1 MHTVILVAGG
11 FAMLALFAFA
21 GRAFGGA
28 HGFAIAAILFLP
40 VWLIGA
46 AINLYVGV
54 ATAGYSVKEESPIF
68 LLIFS
73 VPAARSGV
81 TVFCKTGAEDGEMA

>member
-1 MHTVILVAGG
+1 MQTAILVAGG
-11 FAMLALFAFA
+11 FALLALSAFA

-28 HGFAIAAILFLP
+28 HGFAMAAVLFLP

-54 ATAGYSVKEESPIF
+54 TKAGYSVKEESPIF

-73 VPAARSGV
+73 VPAALAIFLWWKYR
-81 TVFCKTGAEDGEMA
+81 

>member
-1 MHTVILVAGG
+1 MQTAILVAGG
-11 FAMLALFAFA
+11 FALLALSAFA

-28 HGFAIAAILFLP
+28 HGFAMAAVLFLP

-54 ATAGYSVKEESPIF
+54 TKAGYSVKEESPIF

-81 TVFCKTGAEDGEMA
+81 TVLCKTGAEDGEMA

>member
-11 FAMLALFAFA
+11 FALLALSAFA

-28 HGFAIAAILFLP
+28 HGFAMAAVLFLP

-54 ATAGYSVKEESPIF
+54 TKAGYSVKEESPIF

-81 TVFCKTGAEDGEMA
+81 TVLCKTGAEDGEMA

>member
-11 FAMLALFAFA
+11 FALLALFAFA

-28 HGFAIAAILFLP
+28 QGIATAAILFLP

-54 ATAGYSVKEESPIF
+54 ETAGYSVKEESPIF

-73 VPAARSGV
+73 VPAALAIFLWWKYR
-81 TVFCKTGAEDGEMA
+81 

>member
-11 FAMLALFAFA
+11 FALLALFAFA
-21 GRAFGGA
+21 GRVFGGA
-28 HGFAIAAILFLP
+28 QGIATAAILFLP

-54 ATAGYSVKEESPIF
+54 ETAGYSVKEESPIF

-73 VPAARSGV
+73 VPAALAIFLWWKYR
-81 TVFCKTGAEDGEMA
+81 

>member
-11 FAMLALFAFA
+11 FALLALFSFA

-28 HGFAIAAILFLP
+28 HGIAIAAILFLP

-54 ATAGYSVKEESPIF
+54 TKAGYSVKEESPIF

-73 VPAARSGV
+73 VPAALAILLWWKYR
-81 TVFCKTGAEDGEMA
+81 

>member
-1 MHTVILVAGG
+1 MHTVTLVAGG
-11 FAMLALFAFA
+11 FALLALFTFA
-21 GRAFGGA
+21 GRAFGGG
-28 HGFAIAAILFLP
+28 HGVALAAILFLP

-54 ATAGYSVKEESPIF
+54 TKAGYSVKEESPIF

-73 VPAARSGV
+73 VPAALAIFLWWKYR
-81 TVFCKTGAEDGEMA
+81 

>member
-1 MHTVILVAGG
+1 MHTAILVAGG
-11 FAMLALFAFA
+11 FALLALSAFA

-28 HGFAIAAILFLP
+28 HGFAMAAVLFLP

-54 ATAGYSVKEESPIF
+54 TKAGYSVKEESPIF

-81 TVFCKTGAEDGEMA
+81 TVLCKTDAEDGEMA